1 MKNLTFIAFSVL
13 LLAACQTSSDEM
25 VTPGATSSIAQRS
38 NQPRAFQAN
47 LTGTVDFNSVPT
59 PCHEFVPVAAF
70 DYNVSGNATHLG
82 NLNASLSIIN
92 HDECDLDLDAA
103 TLTTVVSGALVAANG
118 DLITYTGL
126 DVINVFN
133 LLTESGPNGPITGTW
148 TITGGTG
155 RFEDASGS
163 FTISG
168 LVDFTTLN
176 FTAVADGTITF

>member
-1 MKNLTFIAFSVL
+1 MH
-13 LLAACQTSSDEM
+13 M
-25 VTPGATSSIAQRS
+25 
-38 NQPRAFQAN
+38 
-47 LTGTVDFNSVPT
+47 
-59 PCHEFVPVAAF
+59 
-70 DYNVSGNATHLG
+70 SGNATHLG
-82 NLNASLSIIN
+82 NLNASLSILH
-92 HDECDLDLDAA
+92 HDECDLDLEAL

-126 DVINVFN
+126 DVTDVFN
-133 LLTESGPNGPITGTW
+133 FVTGSGPNGPITGTW

-176 FTAVADGTITF
+176 FTAVANGTITF

>member
-38 NQPRAFQAN
+38 NQPRTFHAN
-47 LTGTVDFNSVPT
+47 LTGTADFTSTPT
-59 PCHEFVPVAAF
+59 ICSIEAGIGVF
-70 DYNVSGNATHLG
+70 DYAISGNATHLG
-82 NLNASLSIIN
+82 NLIASASILHHETCSISG
-92 HDECDLDLDAA
+92 LL
-103 TLTTVVSGALVAANG
+103 LTTTVSGDLVASNG
-118 DLITYTGL
+118 DLISYTGEDIIDITNFAL
-126 DVINVFN
+126 N
-133 LLTESGPNGPITGTW
+133 SGPNGPITGTW

-168 LVDFTTLN
+168 LVDFTTFN
-176 FTAVADGTITF
+176 FTAVADGTITY